1 MTLPTDFLESL
12 RPIHSQDIL
21 KRFSPATRPSE
32 SAHLVIVNELKPAD
46 LFCYLGARFGRPNG
60 LQNILRA
67 DHSDNLIHW
76 EWALD
81 YRGGTV
87 LFQGMNFRSEI
98 WIFGVPGIRDTEKAA
113 VVAAIKADYAAHGP
127 KMSEV
132 RRSLEHWTEFVNPY
146 QRIRRAIRKLSEDL
160 DSLNLDPDKDA
171 LQDFWKLE
179 NLEEAKSAWTSAAE
193 RYSKG
198 FGICFGIRSMLPV
211 LAEAFINLLM
221 YVLLR
226 PDLRDDDRLRENAF
240 RQPIDVRVKSLPIN
254 CHGFTKPVDYA
265 SDPCRAY
272 HSLVNERNDLLHGN
286 VVIEK
291 LKFNELYFWGKV
303 PVFQEYHSLWE
314 RSIGVEQR
322 AVGLSAVDAEQKV
335 VDDFIEYVLS
345 LLEEKLREN
354 VEFMLDRYEL
364 GLNSENGR
372 LGVLFPEWLVDFKV
386 GFKAADA
393 SESK

>member
-1 MTLPTDFLESL
+1 MTLPADFLESL
-12 RPIHSQDIL
+12 GTIHPKDIPERFYPDKRPGDN
-21 KRFSPATRPSE
+21 
-32 SAHLVIVNELKPAD
+32 AHFVIVNELKPAD

-60 LQNILRA
+60 LQNFLRG

-98 WIFGVPGIRDTEKAA
+98 WIFGVPGISDSDRDA
-113 VVAAIKADYAAHGP
+113 VISRIKADYSAHGP
-127 KMSEV
+127 GISEV
-132 RRSLEHWTEFVNPY
+132 RKSLEHWTEFVNPY

-160 DSLNLDPDKDA
+160 DSLKLDPDKEAIHDV
-171 LQDFWKLE
+171 WKLE
-179 NLEEAKSAWTSAAE
+179 NRAEAKSAWTSAAE

-211 LAEAFINLLM
+211 LAEAFINMLM

-226 PDLRDDDRLRENAF
+226 HDLRNDDRLRENAF

-254 CHGFTKPVDYA
+254 CLGFTKPIDYS

-303 PVFQEYHSLWE
+303 PVFREYHSLWD
-314 RSIGVEQR
+314 RSIGVELR
-322 AVGLSAVDAEQKV
+322 AVGLREVAAEQKV
-335 VDDFIEYVLS
+335 VDDFIEYILN

-354 VEFMLDRYEL
+354 VELMLR
-364 GLNSENGR
+364 N
-372 LGVLFPEWLVDFKV
+372 V
-386 GFKAADA
+386 
-393 SESK
+393 